1 MEGEMDIIL
10 HHVQHV
16 FIEHVLA
23 DVEHVRT
30 VRRTCSYTHCSM
42 NPRCD

>member
-30 VRRTCSYTHCSM
+30 VRRTCSCRRRTCSHGT
-42 NPRCD
+42 